1 MPKAKVVDKI
11 LVENLAEHDQN
22 VMAFEAAK
30 KEALKHELRSG
41 LEEQLAIKQQ
51 KTQVE
56 SRVKQIEGQLVD
68 SGIGS
73 NSYRPLRNYNQKPD
87 ITLKGYIKTSEIVDD
102 KITDRQMVSAL
113 DT

>member
-1 MPKAKVVDKI
+1 MDKV

-30 KEALKHELRSG
+30 KEAIKHELRSG

-51 KTQVE
+51 KMHVE
-56 SRVKQIEGQLVD
+56 SRIKHIEGQLID

-73 NSYRPLRNYNQKPD
+73 NSYRPLRNYD
-87 ITLKGYIKTSEIVDD
+87 
-102 KITDRQMVSAL
+102 
-113 DT
+113 